1 MARHMAWWVAAGLVA
16 AAVAA
21 TTTLPATSDP
31 PRSAQLAPA
40 SQPAA
45 SRPAPPGGR
54 EHGESEAE
62 VLAVLKD
69 RLPMRYERLM
79 ELKASDPSDYSRNL
93 NRMRRWYGYWKRMP
107 AAIQDADIV
116 QQTTSVRIW
125 QLVDQMRQA
134 PKRDQTATKA
144 ELTDLVAKQFEA
156 ETVVMAYRLEMLEK
170 ALAQMR
176 EHLAERREK
185 RDAMVAER
193 VEGLMRATTQPA
205 GQPSPHPRGEDMFGP
220 PPGPPGPP
228 GEGGPPDRPP
238 PP

>member
-1 MARHMAWWVAAGLVA
+1 MARHMAWWVAVGLVA

-21 TTTLPATSDP
+21 TTTVPATSDP

-69 RLPMRYERLM
+69 RLPLRYERLM
-79 ELKASDPSDYSRNL
+79 ELKAADPDDYARNL

-107 AAIQDADIV
+107 AAIQDADII

-134 PKRDQTATKA
+134 SESSRAAMQE
-144 ELTDLVAKQFEA
+144 ELTVLAAKQFEA

-170 ALAQMR
+170 ALARMR
-176 EHLAERREK
+176 EHLAERRDK
-185 RDAMVAER
+185 RDALVAER
-193 VEGLMRATTQPA
+193 VDELLRATTQPA
-205 GQPSPHPRGEDMFGP
+205 GQPPPHRRGDDVFGP
-220 PPGPPGPP
+220 PPGPP